1 MVDLRLLSCPL
12 SFCNRPSLPT
22 HPLSIYQLPY
32 FIFSLFFYCASYAHF
47 HPFSP
52 SFFLLARL
60 FISLSLRS
68 LLLSMSMLSIGNY
81 VIMHYRMKY
90 SFSDTNFVFVCLCL
104 CGVDDGEAVCVFN
117 KHNTATPHTLTALAS
132 NFTATHTH
140 KQTHRHLPKLGSNLQ
155 GIYVQIIS
163 F

>member
-1 MVDLRLLSCPL
+1 MH
-12 SFCNRPSLPT
+12 LPT
-22 HPLSIYQLPY
+22 SIFY
-32 FIFSLFFYCASYAHF
+32 FSSIFHCASYAHF

-52 SFFLLARL
+52 SFFL
-60 FISLSLRS
+60 FSPIFVSLSLLT
-68 LLLSMSMLSIGNY
+68 LLRSMSMLSIGNY
-81 VIMHYRMKY
+81 IIMHYPMKY
-90 SFSDTNFVFVCLCL
+90 SFSDTNFVFVCLCLCL

-132 NFTATHTH
+132 NFTAAHTH
-140 KQTHRHLPKLGSNLQ
+140 KQTHRHLPRLGSNLQ